1 VRRGDGGLRCLREV
15 MARGRVRP
23 AAEVEAM
30 GSHGG
35 AVVRGKVRDR
45 VRSCGGGGW
54 SVGDADA
61 R

>member
-1 VRRGDGGLRCLREV
+1 
-15 MARGRVRP
+15 VRP

-30 GSHGG
+30 GGHGG
-35 AVVRGKVRDR
+35 AVVQGKVRDW

>member
-1 VRRGDGGLRCLREV
+1 V
-15 MARGRVRP
+15 AGRVRP

-30 GSHGG
+30 GGHGG
-35 AVVRGKVRDR
+35 AVVWGKVRVW